1 MANRRQT
8 VLSGSGL
15 GADAT
20 GGWHKITVD
29 KLLLTCYD
37 ADDFASGVVVEY
49 DLSDD
54 PATDPETDPV
64 NFAPM
69 KDSSG
74 NTVQVG
80 VNRSDIP
87 LSFLAEGYRIRART
101 IGGNGSTDITTRI
114 NY

>member
-8 VLSGSGL
+8 DLSGGGM
-15 GADAT
+15 GADET
-20 GGWHKITVD
+20 GDWFPITVD

-37 ADDFASGVVVEY
+37 ADNFASAVVVEY

-54 PATDPETDPV
+54 PDDVDPPV

-69 KDSSG
+69 KDSNG
-74 NTVQVG
+74 QTVQVG
-80 VNRSDIP
+80 EKRSDIP
-87 LSFLAEGYRIRART
+87 LSFLPVGYRMRART
-101 IGGNGSTDITTRI
+101 VGGDGNTNVITRI